1 MRYLKKVVT
10 VFSVLTVFVVL
21 LPLTTMTL
29 LSFLGFRLEHEVGVY
44 FVTSGTIPLIMLLGT
59 ATYLLVG
66 FVISGVS
73 LSTYLWLNPRSR
85 EIERFRSQLGDLMS
99 VFISQAMAG
108 SPIIEALKKTAEFVG
123 PPASR
128 YLETY
133 VYLVTIGEDPLRA
146 EAIVTRG
153 LPKEVKLVFASVS
166 QAMKSG
172 GRYLEVL
179 SQAEKY
185 LRQLITLTD
194 LRKNKLS
201 EYKLVL
207 VLSVVAYAFSAIVT
221 LKLVTSMG
229 ASVKG
234 IPLITGQI
242 NINLLKSAYYIST
255 LILTGITSVIISKAV
270 EGHVIK
276 SLKYTSM
283 LTLLVTAMFVASEL
297 V

>member
-283 LTLLVTAMFVASEL
+283 LTLLVTAMFVVSEL